1 MSRLW
6 LNGTL
11 TDKLDARVSPF
22 DHGFLYGDGVWE
34 PLRVFGGKPFRVND
48 HLRILFNAAQV
59 VGIDI
64 PLSQA
69 ELLAAI
75 EATVKANDRTE
86 GYVRVIVTR
95 GPGTLGPDPRKIDP
109 QVIVIAEE
117 YQPFPQEL
125 YAHGLHAVVS
135 LLKLDNDNPAHRFRT
150 LNQLH
155 VVQAKRHALQN
166 GCLEALFQNRDGHL
180 VGTTEGFLFVVKD
193 GAVVVAGGQPEDA
206 TGFAV
211 AALAGD
217 AGRVVAEYTVSLDDV
232 LGAKEVFIA
241 GTACGVIG
249 LVRIDGKDIGSGSEG
264 PITRG
269 IREGYQQLTHSARGT
284 GLQTGEG

>member
-1 MSRLW
+1 MSLLW

-11 TDKLDARVSPF
+11 TDKADARVSPF
-22 DHGFLYGDGVWE
+22 DHGFLYGDGTWE
-34 PLRVFGGKPFRVND
+34 PLRVFGGKPFRAEH
-48 HLRILFNAAQV
+48 HLRILASAATAL
-59 VGIDI
+59 GIDV

-75 EATVKANDRTE
+75 DATLKANNRTE

-95 GPGTLGPDPRKIDP
+95 GPGTIGPDPRKLDP

-117 YQPFPQEL
+117 YQPFPREL

-135 LLKLDNDNPAHRFRT
+135 PLALDPENPAHRFRT

-155 VVQAKRHALQN
+155 VVRAKQHAIAC
-166 GCLEALFQNRDGHL
+166 GCLEALLQNRTGEL
-180 VGTTEGFLFVVKD
+180 VGTTEGFLFLVKD

-211 AALAGD
+211 AAMAGE
-217 AGRVVAEYTVSLDDV
+217 GGLVVAEYGVKLDDLFAAEEAFV
-232 LGAKEVFIA
+232 A
-241 GTACGVIG
+241 GTACGVVGI
-249 LVRIDGKDIGSGSEG
+249 VRVDGSDVGGGSEG
-264 PITRG
+264 PLTRAV
-269 IREGYQQLTHSARGT
+269 REGYHRLT
-284 GLQTGEG
+284 QGEAK